1 MQALR
6 RLAFVAAASGLVCL
20 AHLAAADSITLKSG
34 ETLVGKVR
42 SFEANHSASHS
53 SRFVIEVD
61 DETRIIPLHKIDA
74 ITFDGAASGG
84 QKAASPPPPASAR
97 LGRDPQAAAAVAPSG
112 SAEASGEH
120 WLTTSSHKRHNSS
133 CKYYKSS
140 KGRPCGPNEGT
151 PCKMCGG

>member
-6 RLAFVAAASGLVCL
+6 RLAVVAAASGVVCL

-34 ETLVGKVR
+34 ETLVGKVV
-42 SFEANHSASHS
+42 SFEANHAASHS

-84 QKAASPPPPASAR
+84 QKAASPPPASAR
-97 LGRDPQAAAAVAPSG
+97 LARDPQAAAAVAPSA

-151 PCKMCGG
+151 PCKACGG